1 MLNSLIL
8 WNTRY
13 MDAALTHLRS
23 DGVEVKDEDVAR
35 MSPLGDTHINVQGRY
50 HFTIIDAVLK
60 GELRPLRHPDE
71 MEELIWREIP

>member
-35 MSPLGDTHINVQGRY
+35 MSPLGDKHINVQGRY
-50 HFTIIDAVLK
+50 HFTITDAVLK

-71 MEELIWREIP
+71 MEELIRREIP

>member
-1 MLNSLIL
+1 
-8 WNTRY
+8 

-35 MSPLGDTHINVQGRY
+35 MSPLGDKHINVQGRY
-50 HFTIIDAVLK
+50 HFTITDAVLK

-71 MEELIWREIP
+71 MEELIRREIP